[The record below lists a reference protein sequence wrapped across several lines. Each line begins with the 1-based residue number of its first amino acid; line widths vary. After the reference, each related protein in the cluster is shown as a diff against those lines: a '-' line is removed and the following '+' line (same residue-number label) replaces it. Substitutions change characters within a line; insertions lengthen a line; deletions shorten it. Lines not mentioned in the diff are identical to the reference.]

1 MKNRDQRLRNK
12 WWRIT
17 HLYKILDKEG
27 RLVTFKPSFVQL
39 MILKAIGPR
48 LRARILK
55 YRQGGVT
62 TLFCIIYLDD
72 ALWTPGFSA
81 AIIAHDRETLDK
93 IFEIV
98 DRAFNNLPE
107 SIKPDTER
115 NTLRMLKFKQTFDG
129 QLLDSEIYV
138 AMKIRGGTVQ
148 ALHVT
153 ERAYI
158 EGDKSRELEAGSK
171 QAVPLTGRITEE
183 TTANGFNEYYDSF
196 TEDFANPNPGQLD
209 YLAMFFAWHEDPQY
223 LLSGP
228 QLERTETDI
237 ALDKLVFDSY
247 GYHLDDD
254 QIRWYNWKEQD
265 LIKAAR
271 ASDDKI
277 GLSGKQLMRQEYPS
291 TMLEA
296 FQSGLGNVF
305 DSAIIEHYPVA
316 PIKRIVDSKSNPG
329 QKILIF
335 REPTKIGQEYVE
347 DGLTKIRT
355 EGGEYFVGSDPSDG
369 NADPAG
375 ISVWNAQYQ
384 KCAEWSGLLRP
395 DKLAELVK
403 EMAVM
408 YNEAFTGV
416 ENNMLSTILFLSKIY
431 ENYFITRT
439 IDKRSNTTTKKLGWT
454 TTGKSRDVMID
465 DFIMHFEEGTL
476 QGLSAKS
483 LKEMQTFVT
492 KDGGKREHATGKHDD
507 LLFADMIAV
516 QMIKHKNRSR
526 NRDRTFA
533 TKPQGL

>member
-1 MKNRDQRLRNK
+1 MNRDPRLRNK

-27 RLVTFKPSFVQL
+27 RLVVFKPTFVQL
-39 MILKAIGPR
+39 MILKALGSR

-62 TLFCIIYLDD
+62 TLFCILYLDD
-72 ALWTPGFSA
+72 ALWRSGFSA
-81 AIIAHDRETLDK
+81 AIIAHERETLDK

-98 DRAFNNLPE
+98 DRAFNNMPE
-107 SIKPDTER
+107 SIKPVTER
-115 NTLRMLKFKQTFDG
+115 NTLRMIKFKQTFDG
-129 QLLDSEIYV
+129 QLLDSQIYV
-138 AMKIRGGTVQ
+138 ALKLRGGTAQ
-148 ALHVT
+148 AMHVT

-171 QAVPLTGRITEE
+171 QAIPMTGRITEE
-183 TTANGFNEYYDSF
+183 TTANGYNEYYDSF
-196 TEDFANPNPGQLD
+196 TEDYDNPNPGLLD
-209 YLAMFFAWHEDPQY
+209 YLALFIAWHEDPQY
-223 LLSGP
+223 KLNGEAF
-228 QLERTETDI
+228 ERTAADNS
-237 ALDKLVFDSY
+237 LDALVFKAY

-291 TMLEA
+291 TMLES

-305 DSAIIEHYPVA
+305 DNLLLQAYIVPPVQQII
-316 PIKRIVDSKSNPG
+316 DSKSNPG
-329 QKILIF
+329 QKIKIF
-335 REPTKIGQEYVE
+335 RKPVKAGDEFVQ
-347 DGLTKIRT
+347 DGLTKVRT
-355 EGGEYFVGSDPSDG
+355 VNGDYYLGCDPSDG

-375 ISVWNAQYQ
+375 IALWDAEYN
-384 KCAEWSGLLRP
+384 KCCEWSGLLRP
-395 DKLAELVK
+395 DKLAELIK
-403 EMAVM
+403 EMSEM
-408 YNEAFTGV
+408 YNNAFAGV

-431 ENYFITRT
+431 NNYFITRT
-439 IDKRSNTTTKKLGWT
+439 IDKRSNTTTKKLGWS

-476 QGLSAKS
+476 GGLSAKS

-492 KDGGKREHATGKHDD
+492 KEGGKREHATGKHDD
-507 LLFADMIAV
+507 MLFADMIAI
-516 QMIKHKNRSR
+516 QMIQNKGRSKNHERV
-526 NRDRTFA
+526 FA
-533 TKPQGL
+533 AKPAGL